1 MTFDPTPTVTKSL
14 ETIPEVDAIVE
25 EAIEKLKNNGIL
37 TPKQIKSNF
46 SDALS
51 ILEST
56 AHNLYREY
64 ENKALEDLKESYI
77 KAKGEYIPPKK
88 VMNNTF
94 PLVKEFE
101 FRAGQSRK
109 ARGGSTFEK
118 AVPLLLQSMLIQ
130 CEKPTKNDDAKTFR
144 QIDLI
149 IPSMNVAIE
158 RPEQAVFIS
167 VKRTLRE
174 RWKQVVDEK
183 ILGYIYLV
191 THADG
196 KDLTK
201 PKYEDISK
209 HKIILYVR
217 DEIKNLDY
225 LKDAKYVRTLNDLPK
240 DLERFV
246 KNAG

>member
-1 MTFDPTPTVTKSL
+1 MAFDPTPTVTKSL

-118 AVPLLLQSMLIQ
+118 AVPLLLQAMSIQ

-183 ILGYIYLV
+183 ILGYIYIFSN
-191 THADG
+191 TCRW
-196 KDLTK
+196 K
-201 PKYEDISK
+201 
-209 HKIILYVR
+209 
-217 DEIKNLDY
+217 
-225 LKDAKYVRTLNDLPK
+225 
-240 DLERFV
+240 RFD
-246 KNAG
+246 

>member
-1 MTFDPTPTVTKSL
+1 MAFDPTPIVTKSL
-14 ETIPEVDAIVE
+14 ETIPDVDEIVE
-25 EAIEKLKNNGIL
+25 EAIEKLTNSGIL
-37 TPKQIKSNF
+37 THEQIKSKF

-51 ILEST
+51 ILERT
-56 AHNLYREY
+56 AYDLYIEY
-64 ENKALEDLKESYI
+64 ENKALENLKERYI
-77 KAKGEYIPPKK
+77 KTEGENIPPKK

-118 AVPLLLQSMLIQ
+118 AVPLLLQAMLVQ

-149 IPSMNVAIE
+149 IPSVDVAVE

-174 RWKQVVDEK
+174 RWKQVIDER
-183 ILGYIYLV
+183 ILGYVYLV
-191 THADG
+191 THAG
-196 KDLTK
+196 EKDLTK
-201 PKYEDISK
+201 SKCEDISK

-225 LKDAKYVRTLNDLPK
+225 LKNEKYVRTLNDLPK
-240 DLERFV
+240 DLEHFI
-246 KNAG
+246 KKFN

>member
-1 MTFDPTPTVTKSL
+1 MAFDPTPIVTKSL
-14 ETIPEVDAIVE
+14 ETIPEVDAIFE
-25 EAIEKLKNNGIL
+25 EAIERLKNSGVL
-37 TPKQIKSNF
+37 TQKRIKSNF
-46 SDALS
+46 SDSLA
-51 ILEST
+51 ILEGI
-56 AHNLYREY
+56 AHDIYLGY
-64 ENKALEDLKESYI
+64 ENRALEDLKERYI
-77 KAKGEYIPPKK
+77 KAKGEDAPPKK

-118 AVPLLLQSMLIQ
+118 AVPLLLQAMLIQ
-130 CEKPTKNDDAKTFR
+130 CEKPTKNDDAKVFR

-149 IPSMNVAIE
+149 LPSIDVAIE

-167 VKRTLRE
+167 AKRTLRE

-183 ILGYIYLV
+183 ILGYIYLI
-191 THADG
+191 THADK

-201 PKYEDISK
+201 TKYEDISK
-209 HKIILYVR
+209 HKIILYVK

-225 LKDAKYVRTLNDLPK
+225 LKDERYVRTLNDLPK
-240 DLERFV
+240 DLERFI
-246 KNAG
+246 KKSD